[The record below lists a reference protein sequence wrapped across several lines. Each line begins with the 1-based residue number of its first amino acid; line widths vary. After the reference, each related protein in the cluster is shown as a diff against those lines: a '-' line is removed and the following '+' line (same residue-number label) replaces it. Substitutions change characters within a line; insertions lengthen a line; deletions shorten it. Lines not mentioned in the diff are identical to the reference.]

1 MNTVCNCSHDVGF
14 EFVFFPYLNFALI
27 TVDNIYHSV
36 SSNRNEILMVTCSH
50 SAETVEFRYGF
61 KLLRLALLFH
71 IFSCRYRVNATP
83 KRKNFVPF
91 SNSTGIV

>member
-1 MNTVCNCSHDVGF
+1 MSVSSL
-14 EFVFFPYLNFALI
+14 FFSPYLNFTLI
-27 TVDNIYHSV
+27 TVDNIYHSQNV

-50 SAETVEFRYGF
+50 SAETVEFRYGS
-61 KLLRLALLFH
+61 KLLRLALRFR
-71 IFSCRYRVNATP
+71 IFSCRYRVNETP